1 MRSVIITAG
10 GIGKRMKSALPK
22 QFLPVGDKPL
32 LMYTLEKFYHF
43 DPKIQIVL
51 TLPDVWREY
60 WEALVAENEFKI
72 PHRVVSGGL
81 ERYHSIKNA
90 LDYCLGD
97 VIAIHDGVRPLVSAE
112 TLQTCFEAVNSND
125 AVIPVLEVKSSLRK
139 RTGDKSEAVD
149 RNSFVE
155 VQTPQCFKKEVILD
169 SYKKEYHSRITDDAG
184 LAEEAGYTITCVPGN
199 EENIKVTSQTD
210 LLFAEMLL
218 K

>member
-22 QFLPVGDKPL
+22 QFLPIGGKPL

-43 DPKIQIVL
+43 DPNIQIIL

-60 WEALVAENEFKI
+60 WEALIAENEFKI
-72 PHRVVSGGL
+72 PHRVVSGGV

-90 LDYCLGD
+90 LEYCLGE
-97 VIAIHDGVRPLVSAE
+97 VIAIHDGVRPLVSTE
-112 TLQTCFEAVNSND
+112 TLQTCFDAVKSND

-139 RTGDKSEAVD
+139 ISGNQSEAVN
-149 RNSFVE
+149 RSAFVE
-155 VQTPQCFKKEVILD
+155 AQTPQCFKKGVILT
-169 SYKKEYHSRITDDAG
+169 SYQKEYHSQITDDAG
-184 LAEEAGYTITCVPGN
+184 LAEEAGYRITCVPGN

-210 LLFAEMLL
+210 LLFAELLL

>member
-22 QFLPVGDKPL
+22 QFLPICDKPL
-32 LMYTLEKFYHF
+32 LMHTLEKFYHF

-72 PHRVVSGGL
+72 PHRVVSGGA

-90 LDYCLGD
+90 LQYCLGD
-97 VIAIHDGVRPLVSAE
+97 VIAIHDGVRPLVSSK
-112 TLQTCFEAVNSND
+112 TLDACFDSVKSND
-125 AVIPVLEVKSSLRK
+125 AVIPVLDLKSSLRK
-139 RTGDKSEAVD
+139 ISNGISEVVD
-149 RNSFVE
+149 RSSFVE
-155 VQTPQCFKKEVILD
+155 VQTPQCFKKEIIIA
-169 SYKKEYHSRITDDAG
+169 SYQQEYHDKITDDAG
-184 LAEEAGYTITCVPGN
+184 LAEEAGFKITCVSGN

-210 LLFAEMLL
+210 LLFAELLL